1 MMRRRGLM
9 AGAMIAGFMGSVG
22 AGAALVQG
30 SCARTYHGDLVLQG
44 HERLVITEGV
54 LCVYGSIRLHGDA
67 VLEISGATLRM
78 AGPSEGL
85 WEHQATIYPGDRA
98 RIVMRDVRV
107 ETPGSSTTG
116 VWVWMSG
123 SAQTELDR
131 VTTTGTTW
139 LGIYAP
145 DTASVVVKDSTIQTV
160 FVADRGSGAVVNSQ
174 LKGVTLRFS
183 GASSV
188 ELSNLRPALY
198 DSWGIPQRT
207 GAQPSLS
214 LERTRVGGWR
224 IEAADHAQVS
234 VRDSQLDH
242 FALYLEDS
250 RNVIAGLRP
259 GHYSTW
265 SLHTEPSAGTLG
277 DVRLVAT
284 SVGGWTVYA
293 RDRRRDLSIRES
305 SLVEFSTERSTFQV
319 RFERTTVLGIALWNS
334 RLTLECDS
342 LTVLHGISLVASRL
356 DIEGSLRFQYTAHQV
371 VLENATMN
379 RTYEVQVQGTAGRS
393 AADMDIG
400 LEDPWGRV
408 TTHTTDQTGLL
419 RFPIW
424 FDNTNYDKTWNL
436 LVPRGDAMVR
446 VPIKLLTSTP
456 VQISTW

>member
-1 MMRRRGLM
+1 MAKRRRMVAFLVFAGLT
-9 AGAMIAGFMGSVG
+9 GLVAMRNGLA
-22 AGAALVQG
+22 QG

-54 LCVYGSIRLHGDA
+54 LCVYGSIMLHGDA

-78 AGPSEGL
+78 AGPSERL
-85 WEHQATIYPGDRA
+85 WEHQANIYPRDRA

-107 ETPGSSTTG
+107 ETPGSNTTG
-116 VWVWMSG
+116 VWIWMAG
-123 SAQTELDR
+123 SARTELER
-131 VTTTGTTW
+131 VTTVGVAW
-139 LGIYAP
+139 LGVHAP
-145 DTASVVVKDSTIQTV
+145 DTTSVVVKDSTIQTV

-198 DSWGIPQRT
+198 DSWAIPQGT
-207 GAQPSLS
+207 GARPSLS

-224 IEAADHAQVS
+224 IEAADQARVS

-242 FALYLEDS
+242 FALYLGDLQDVVS
-250 RNVIAGLRP
+250 GLRP

-265 SLHTEPSAGTLG
+265 SLQAETPAGTLG

-284 SVGGWTVYA
+284 SVGGWTVYV

-319 RFERTTVLGIALWNS
+319 RFERTTVLGIGLWNS
-334 RLTLECDS
+334 RLTLECGS

-356 DIEGSLRFQYTAHQV
+356 DIDGALRFQYTAHQV
-371 VLENATMN
+371 VLENSTMN

-393 AADMDIG
+393 AADIGIG

-408 TTHTTDQTGLL
+408 STHTTDQSGLL
-419 RFPIW
+419 RFSIW
-424 FDNTNYDKTWNL
+424 FDSANYDKTWNL
-436 LVPRGDAMVR
+436 LVPRGDAIVR

-456 VQISTW
+456 VQIAIW